1 MLETVEAEEF
11 ISALLDQCPVEY
23 ANLTEPAAVFALLDA
38 LQEAYAEIDVLLERD
53 PAASVTCDDPEGLA
67 NLLNMLMKLDP
78 EQLEHDP
85 LDQVATL
92 CARDLG
98 ALVLDP
104 PASVAFLLEAMWKAG
119 AAEQARALARRAA
132 EGCGNLATGVKSLLH
147 ALRHVGAE
155 AEAATLINR
164 LPGEECFER
173 FLADGDNKVVYR
185 FGREPDGT
193 PTHPWGWEDLDLSG
207 CTRSPLRG
215 PGGVIVADTL
225 GAVGSEDLDRPA
237 PLGVGRSAWTA

>member
-1 MLETVEAEEF
+1 M
-11 ISALLDQCPVEY
+11 Q
-23 ANLTEPAAVFALLDA
+23 DA
-38 LQEAYAEIDVLLERD
+38 LQETYAEIDVLLERD
-53 PAASVTCDDPEGLA
+53 PATSVACDDPVGLA
-67 NLLNMLMKLDP
+67 NLLHILMKLDP

-85 LDQVATL
+85 IDQVTTL

-119 AAEQARALARRAA
+119 AAEQAGALARRAA
-132 EGCGNLATGVKSLLH
+132 EGCGNLATGAGFLLR

-155 AEAATLINR
+155 ADATTLINR
-164 LPGEECFER
+164 LPGEECFDH
-173 FLADGDNKVVYR
+173 FLVEGDNKVAYR

-215 PGGVIVADTL
+215 PRSVIVADTVL
-225 GAVGSEDLDRPA
+225 GAVGSDDLDGPA